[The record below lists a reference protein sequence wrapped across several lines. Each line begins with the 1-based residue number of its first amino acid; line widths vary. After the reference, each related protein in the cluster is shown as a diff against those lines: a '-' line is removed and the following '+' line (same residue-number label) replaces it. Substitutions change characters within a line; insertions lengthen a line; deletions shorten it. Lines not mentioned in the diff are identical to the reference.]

1 MYRGARFLFLRETK
15 VLLAVVTSRPARV
28 RLAMAREPS
37 GQTGMEELM
46 GALIWGWFVGGIF
59 IAGLWAAQAQAA
71 PDVAKAEAL
80 MKKSGCNKCHALSA
94 KKEGPPYKETAAKYK
109 GKADGADKLFTH
121 LTTNPKVKVEGKEE
135 LHDSLKTKNDADVK
149 NVVEYILS
157 R

>member
-1 MYRGARFLFLRETK
+1 MKRHVSAW
-15 VLLAVVTSRPARV
+15 S
-28 RLAMAREPS
+28 
-37 GQTGMEELM
+37 
-46 GALIWGWFVGGIF
+46 
-59 IAGLWAAQAQAA
+59 IAGVLIAGIWSAQAQSA
-71 PDVAKAEAL
+71 PDVAAAEAL

-109 GKADGADKLFTH
+109 GKADGAQKLFTH

-135 LHDSLKTKNDADVK
+135 LHDGLKTKNDADVK

>member
-1 MYRGARFLFLRETK
+1 MK
-15 VLLAVVTSRPARV
+15 HV
-28 RLAMAREPS
+28 S
-37 GQTGMEELM
+37 G
-46 GALIWGWFVGGIF
+46 WS
-59 IAGLWAAQAQAA
+59 IAGVLVAGIWSVPVHSA

-109 GKADGADKLFTH
+109 GKADAEQKLFTH

-135 LHDSLKTKNDADVK
+135 LHDGLKTKDDADVK
-149 NVVEYILS
+149 NVVEYILT